1 MKNTITLLENVNP
14 ANEVDRFKC
23 METEKELWETLSYEE
38 QAGFRASFEPNG
50 NSFDYV
56 VQY

>member
-14 ANEVDRFKC
+14 ANELDRFKC
-23 METEKELWETLSYEE
+23 METEKELWATLSYDE
-38 QAGFRASFEPNG
+38 QVGFRASFEPNG
-50 NSFDYV
+50 KTYNYV